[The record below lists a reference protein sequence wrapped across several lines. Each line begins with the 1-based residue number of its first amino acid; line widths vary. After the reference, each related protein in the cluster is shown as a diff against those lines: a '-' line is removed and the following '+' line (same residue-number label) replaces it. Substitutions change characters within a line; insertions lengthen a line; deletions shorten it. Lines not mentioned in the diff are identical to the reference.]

1 MSDLDGL
8 LKQIPIDQ
16 IAAKL
21 GVDHDVAEEAVAK
34 VLPTIVAGL
43 SANSKDKAGAASL
56 EKALAKHET
65 RKPTSVDQIDTAD
78 GEKIVRNVFGA
89 NKDKVVSAVSSTAKA
104 DDSII
109 AKILPIVAPIV
120 LSWLASQ
127 FFNKKK
133 TDASGSSKGSGSG
146 SGSGSGG
153 IGDILGG
160 LLGSATGGKGGGD
173 VLGGLLGGLL
183 GGGKK

>member
-21 GVDHDVAEEAVAK
+21 GVPHDVAEDAVAK

-56 EKALAKHET
+56 EKALAKHEGRAAST
-65 RKPTSVDQIDTAD
+65 VDQIDTDDGD
-78 GEKIVRNVFGA
+78 GEKIVHNVFGS
-89 NKDKVVSAVSSTAKA
+89 NKDKVVSAVSKTAKA
-104 DDSII
+104 DESVI

-127 FFNKKK
+127 FLNKKK
-133 TDASGSSKGSGSG
+133 TDAAGSGQG
-146 SGSGSGG
+146 AL
-153 IGDILGG
+153 GDLLGG
-160 LLGSATGGKGGGD
+160 LLGGAAGGKGGGD

>member
-16 IAAKL
+16 IAKKL
-21 GVDHDVAEEAVAK
+21 GVDNDVAENAVK
-34 VLPTIVAGL
+34 QVLPTIVAGL
-43 SANSKDKAGAASL
+43 SANTKHAGGAASL
-56 EKALAKHET
+56 EKALSTHAG
-65 RKPTSVDQIDTAD
+65 RPTASVDQIDTDD
-78 GEKIVRNVFGA
+78 GEKIVRNVFGP
-89 NKDKVVSAVSSTAKA
+89 NKDAVVAAVASKTDKA
-104 DDSII
+104 DESII

-127 FFNKKK
+127 FLNKKTS
-133 TDASGSSKGSGSG
+133 TDAA
-146 SGSGSGG
+146 GSGSGG
-153 IGDILGG
+153 IGDLLGG
-160 LLGSATGGKGGGD
+160 LLGGATGGKGGGD

>member
-21 GVDHDVAEEAVAK
+21 GVPHDVAEDAVAK

-56 EKALAKHET
+56 EKALAKHEGRAAST
-65 RKPTSVDQIDTAD
+65 VDQIDTDD
-78 GEKIVRNVFGA
+78 GEKIVHNVFGS
-89 NKDKVVSAVSSTAKA
+89 NKDKVVTAVSKTAKA
-104 DDSII
+104 DESVI
-109 AKILPIVAPIV
+109 ARILPIVAPIV

-127 FFNKKK
+127 FLNKKK
-133 TDASGSSKGSGSG
+133 TDAAGSGQG
-146 SGSGSGG
+146 AL
-153 IGDILGG
+153 GDLLGG
-160 LLGSATGGKGGGD
+160 LLGGASGGKGGGD

>member
-1 MSDLDGL
+1 MSDLDSL

-16 IAAKL
+16 IATKL
-21 GVDHDVAEEAVAK
+21 GVDHDVAEDAVAR

-56 EKALAKHET
+56 EKALVKHEG
-65 RKPTSVDQIDTAD
+65 RAASSVDQIDTDD

-89 NKDKVVSAVSSTAKA
+89 NKDKVVAAVGKTAKA

-127 FFNKKK
+127 FLNRKK
-133 TDASGSSKGSGSG
+133 TDAAGSS
-146 SGSGSGG
+146 SGG
-153 IGDILGG
+153 IGDLLGG
-160 LLGSATGGKGGGD
+160 LLGGAAGGKGGGD

>member
-21 GVDHDVAEEAVAK
+21 GVPHDVAEDAVAK

-56 EKALAKHET
+56 EKALAKHEGRAAST
-65 RKPTSVDQIDTAD
+65 VDQIDTDD
-78 GEKIVRNVFGA
+78 GEKIVHNVFGS
-89 NKDKVVSAVSSTAKA
+89 NKDKVVTAVSKTAKA
-104 DDSII
+104 DESVI

-127 FFNKKK
+127 FLNKKK
-133 TDASGSSKGSGSG
+133 TDAAGSGQG
-146 SGSGSGG
+146 AL
-153 IGDILGG
+153 GDLLGG
-160 LLGSATGGKGGGD
+160 LLGGASGGKGGGD

>member
-8 LKQIPIDQ
+8 LKQIPIGQ
-16 IAAKL
+16 IATKL
-21 GVDHDVAEEAVAK
+21 GVSHDVAEDAVAK

-56 EKALAKHET
+56 EKALVTHEGRT
-65 RKPTSVDQIDTAD
+65 VTSVDQIDTDD
-78 GEKIVRNVFGA
+78 GEKIVRNVFGS
-89 NKDKVVSAVSSTAKA
+89 NKAQVVKAVSTTAKA
-104 DDSII
+104 DESVI

-127 FFNKKK
+127 FLSKKK
-133 TDASGSSKGSGSG
+133 TDATGSGQG
-146 SGSGSGG
+146 A
-153 IGDILGG
+153 IGDLLGG
-160 LLGSATGGKGGGD
+160 LLGGAGGGKGGGD

>member
-21 GVDHDVAEEAVAK
+21 GVPHDVAEDAVAK

-56 EKALAKHET
+56 EKALAKHEGRAAST
-65 RKPTSVDQIDTAD
+65 VDQIDTDD
-78 GEKIVRNVFGA
+78 GEKIVNNVFGS
-89 NKDKVVSAVSSTAKA
+89 NKDKVVTAVSKTAKA
-104 DDSII
+104 DESVI

-127 FFNKKK
+127 FLNKKK
-133 TDASGSSKGSGSG
+133 TDAAGSGQG
-146 SGSGSGG
+146 AL
-153 IGDILGG
+153 GDLLGG
-160 LLGSATGGKGGGD
+160 LLGGAAGGKGGGD

>member
-16 IAAKL
+16 IATKL
-21 GVDHDVAEEAVAK
+21 GVPHDVAEDAVAK

-56 EKALAKHET
+56 EKALAKHEGRAAST
-65 RKPTSVDQIDTAD
+65 VDQIDTDD
-78 GEKIVRNVFGA
+78 GEKIVHNVFGS
-89 NKDKVVSAVSSTAKA
+89 NKDKVVTAVSKTAKA
-104 DDSII
+104 DESVI

-127 FFNKKK
+127 FLNKKK
-133 TDASGSSKGSGSG
+133 TDAAGSGQG
-146 SGSGSGG
+146 AL
-153 IGDILGG
+153 GDLLGG
-160 LLGSATGGKGGGD
+160 LLGGASGGKGGGD

>member
-1 MSDLDGL
+1 MPDLDGL

-16 IAAKL
+16 IATKL
-21 GVDHDVAEEAVAK
+21 GVPHDVAEDAVAK

-56 EKALAKHET
+56 EKALVKHEGRAAST
-65 RKPTSVDQIDTAD
+65 VDQIDTDD
-78 GEKIVRNVFGA
+78 GEKIVRNVFGP
-89 NKDKVVSAVSSTAKA
+89 NKDKVVSAVSKTAKA
-104 DDSII
+104 DESMI

-127 FFNKKK
+127 FLNKKK
-133 TDASGSSKGSGSG
+133 TTPDAAGSGQG
-146 SGSGSGG
+146 A
-153 IGDILGG
+153 IGDLLGG
-160 LLGSATGGKGGGD
+160 LPGGAAGGKGGGD

>member
-21 GVDHDVAEEAVAK
+21 GVPHDVAEDAVAK

-56 EKALAKHET
+56 EKALAKHEGRAAST
-65 RKPTSVDQIDTAD
+65 VDQIDTDD
-78 GEKIVRNVFGA
+78 GEKIVNNVFGS
-89 NKDKVVSAVSSTAKA
+89 NKDKVVTAVSKTAKA
-104 DDSII
+104 DESVI

-120 LSWLASQ
+120 LSWLASR
-127 FFNKKK
+127 FLNKKK
-133 TDASGSSKGSGSG
+133 TDAAGSGQG
-146 SGSGSGG
+146 AL
-153 IGDILGG
+153 GDLLGG
-160 LLGSATGGKGGGD
+160 LLGGASGGKGGGD

>member
-16 IAAKL
+16 IATKL
-21 GVDHDVAEEAVAK
+21 GVPHDVAEDAVAK

-56 EKALAKHET
+56 EKALAKHEGRAAST
-65 RKPTSVDQIDTAD
+65 VDQIDTDD
-78 GEKIVRNVFGA
+78 GEKIVHNVFGS
-89 NKDKVVSAVSSTAKA
+89 NKDKVVTAVSKTAKA
-104 DDSII
+104 DESVI

-127 FFNKKK
+127 FLNKKK
-133 TDASGSSKGSGSG
+133 TDAAGSGQG
-146 SGSGSGG
+146 AL
-153 IGDILGG
+153 GDLLGG
-160 LLGSATGGKGGGD
+160 LLGGATGSKGGGD

>member
-21 GVDHDVAEEAVAK
+21 GVPHDVAEDAVAK

-56 EKALAKHET
+56 EKALAKHEGRAAST
-65 RKPTSVDQIDTAD
+65 VDQIDTDD
-78 GEKIVRNVFGA
+78 GEKIVHNVFGS
-89 NKDKVVSAVSSTAKA
+89 NKDKVVTAVSKTAKA
-104 DDSII
+104 DESVI

-120 LSWLASQ
+120 LSWLASR
-127 FFNKKK
+127 FLNKKK
-133 TDASGSSKGSGSG
+133 TDAAGSGQG
-146 SGSGSGG
+146 AL
-153 IGDILGG
+153 GDLLGG
-160 LLGSATGGKGGGD
+160 LLGGASGGKRGGD

>member
-16 IAAKL
+16 IAKKL
-21 GVDHDVAEEAVAK
+21 GVDNDVAEDAVAK

-56 EKALAKHET
+56 EKALAKHEGRAAST
-65 RKPTSVDQIDTAD
+65 VDQIDTDD
-78 GEKIVRNVFGA
+78 GEKIVHNVFGS
-89 NKDKVVSAVSSTAKA
+89 NKDKVVTAVSKTAKA
-104 DDSII
+104 DESVI

-127 FFNKKK
+127 FLNKKK
-133 TDASGSSKGSGSG
+133 TDAAGSGQG
-146 SGSGSGG
+146 AL
-153 IGDILGG
+153 GDLLGG
-160 LLGSATGGKGGGD
+160 LLGGASGGKRGGD

>member
-8 LKQIPIDQ
+8 LKQIPIGQ
-16 IAAKL
+16 IARKL
-21 GVDHDVAEEAVAK
+21 GVDDDVARDAVEK

-56 EKALAKHET
+56 EKALVKHEGRT
-65 RKPTSVDQIDTAD
+65 PAAVDEIDTDD
-78 GEKIVRNVFGA
+78 GEKIVRNVFGS
-89 NKDKVVSAVSSTAKA
+89 NKDKVVSAVSKTAKA
-104 DDSII
+104 DESII

-127 FFNKKK
+127 FLNKKK
-133 TDASGSSKGSGSG
+133 STDAAA
-146 SGSGSGG
+146 SGSGG
-153 IGDILGG
+153 IGDLLGG
-160 LLGSATGGKGGGD
+160 LLGGAAGGKGGGD

>member
-21 GVDHDVAEEAVAK
+21 GVPHDVAEDAVAK

-56 EKALAKHET
+56 EKALAKHEGRAAST
-65 RKPTSVDQIDTAD
+65 VDQIDTDD
-78 GEKIVRNVFGA
+78 GEKIVHNVFGS
-89 NKDKVVSAVSSTAKA
+89 NKDKVVSAVSKTAKA
-104 DDSII
+104 DESVI

-127 FFNKKK
+127 FLNKKK
-133 TDASGSSKGSGSG
+133 TDAAGSGQG
-146 SGSGSGG
+146 AL
-153 IGDILGG
+153 GDLLGG
-160 LLGSATGGKGGGD
+160 LLGGASGGKGGGD

>member
-21 GVDHDVAEEAVAK
+21 GVPHDVAEDAVAK

-56 EKALAKHET
+56 EKALAKHEGRAAST
-65 RKPTSVDQIDTAD
+65 VDQIDTDD
-78 GEKIVRNVFGA
+78 GEKIVHNVFGS
-89 NKDKVVSAVSSTAKA
+89 NKDKVVTAVSKTAKA
-104 DDSII
+104 DESVI

-127 FFNKKK
+127 FLNKKK
-133 TDASGSSKGSGSG
+133 TDAAGSGQG
-146 SGSGSGG
+146 AL
-153 IGDILGG
+153 GDLLGG
-160 LLGSATGGKGGGD
+160 LLGGATGSKGGGD

>member
-21 GVDHDVAEEAVAK
+21 GVPHDVAEDAVAK

-56 EKALAKHET
+56 EKALAKHEGRAAST
-65 RKPTSVDQIDTAD
+65 VDQIDTDD
-78 GEKIVRNVFGA
+78 GEKIVHNVFGS
-89 NKDKVVSAVSSTAKA
+89 NKDKVVTAVSKTAKA
-104 DDSII
+104 DESVI

-127 FFNKKK
+127 FLNKKK
-133 TDASGSSKGSGSG
+133 TDAAGSSQGAL
-146 SGSGSGG
+146 
-153 IGDILGG
+153 GDLLGG
-160 LLGSATGGKGGGD
+160 LLGGASGGKGGGD

>member
-21 GVDHDVAEEAVAK
+21 GVPHDVAEDAVAK

-56 EKALAKHET
+56 EKALAKHEGRAAST
-65 RKPTSVDQIDTAD
+65 VDQIDTDD
-78 GEKIVRNVFGA
+78 GEKIVHNVFGS
-89 NKDKVVSAVSSTAKA
+89 NKDKVVTAVSKTAKA
-104 DDSII
+104 DESVI

-127 FFNKKK
+127 FLNKKK
-133 TDASGSSKGSGSG
+133 TDAAGSGQG
-146 SGSGSGG
+146 AL
-153 IGDILGG
+153 GDLLGG
-160 LLGSATGGKGGGD
+160 LLGGAAGGKGGGD

>member
-21 GVDHDVAEEAVAK
+21 GVPHDVAEDAVAK

-56 EKALAKHET
+56 EKALAKHEGRAAST
-65 RKPTSVDQIDTAD
+65 VDQIDTDD
-78 GEKIVRNVFGA
+78 GEKIVHNVFGS
-89 NKDKVVSAVSSTAKA
+89 NKDKVVTAVSKTAKA
-104 DDSII
+104 DESVI

-127 FFNKKK
+127 LLNKKK
-133 TDASGSSKGSGSG
+133 TDAAGSGQG
-146 SGSGSGG
+146 AL
-153 IGDILGG
+153 GDLLGG
-160 LLGSATGGKGGGD
+160 LLGGASAGKGGGD

>member
-21 GVDHDVAEEAVAK
+21 GVPHDVAEDAVAK

-56 EKALAKHET
+56 EKALAKHEGRAAST
-65 RKPTSVDQIDTAD
+65 VDQIDTDD
-78 GEKIVRNVFGA
+78 GEKIVHNVFGS
-89 NKDKVVSAVSSTAKA
+89 NKDKVVSAVSKTAKA
-104 DDSII
+104 DESVI

-127 FFNKKK
+127 FLNKKK
-133 TDASGSSKGSGSG
+133 TDAAGSGQG
-146 SGSGSGG
+146 AL
-153 IGDILGG
+153 GDLLGG
-160 LLGSATGGKGGGD
+160 LLGGAAGGKGGGD